1 MQIDYKVGP
10 PVTNEELNALY
21 ADAWPGPCE
30 ERDFAAVLERSLV
43 HVCAYRGNELVGF
56 AYVAWDGGVHAFLLE
71 PTVRSDL
78 RRRGIGTNLLRLAVE
93 AAREA
98 GAEWLHVDYEEQ
110 LTGFYRRCGFR
121 PTAGGLINLRE
132 NEPDQ
137 NPGG

>member
-30 ERDFAAVLERSLV
+30 ERDFTAVLERSLV

-56 AYVAWDGGVHAFLLE
+56 VYVAWDGGVHAFLLE

-78 RRRGIGTNLLRLAVE
+78 PPSRDRDEPGPTCRRGSPRGRLE
-93 AAREA
+93 MAARRLR
-98 GAEWLHVDYEEQ
+98 GAAHRILPTLRIPAD
-110 LTGFYRRCGFR
+110 CG
-121 PTAGGLINLRE
+121 G
-132 NEPDQ
+132 PDQ
-137 NPGG
+137 SEGK